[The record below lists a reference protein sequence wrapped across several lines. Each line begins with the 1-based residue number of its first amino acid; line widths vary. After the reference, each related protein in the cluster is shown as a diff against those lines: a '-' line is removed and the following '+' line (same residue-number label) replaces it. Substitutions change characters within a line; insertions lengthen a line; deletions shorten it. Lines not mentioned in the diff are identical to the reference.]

1 MSESEKSF
9 TVSDRR
15 HFTPDGR
22 PRDEGDREEPGSVP
36 PARSEREPAIAEPTG
51 GSEPPRPAQ
60 APPRRDDSEPAARDA
75 PGETADFSQFLL
87 SLGAQAGMLLTGE
100 GLPEDMDAS
109 QRLAGARSLIA
120 ILEMLKEK
128 TEGRRTSRED
138 EVLEGLLFE
147 LRMAYVEASR
157 TSGS

>member
-22 PRDEGDREEPGSVP
+22 PRDEADREDSGGPVS
-36 PARSEREPAIAEPTG
+36 ARPEPAGPSAENG
-51 GSEPPRPAQ
+51 
-60 APPRRDDSEPAARDA
+60 EPAPHPEGDGTAGRGVLD
-75 PGETADFSQFLL
+75 EKADFSQFLL

-100 GLPEDMDAS
+100 GLPEDMDVS
-109 QRLAGARSLIA
+109 QRLAGARSLVS

-157 TSGS
+157 TSAS